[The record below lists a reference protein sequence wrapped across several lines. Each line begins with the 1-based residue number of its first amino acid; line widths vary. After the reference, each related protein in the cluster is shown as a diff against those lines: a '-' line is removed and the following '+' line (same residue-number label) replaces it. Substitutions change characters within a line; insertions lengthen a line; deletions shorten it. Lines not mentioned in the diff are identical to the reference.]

1 MLLRCRSL
9 CRQTVPNI
17 FYIRTRYKTAYRG
30 FCCPY
35 LLTGL
40 RTLFTASHD
49 RLAVPQ
55 VGTAFLHLVLERNFS
70 IMTRQSRFTTSNYSE
85 VWPPTPTYWTTT
97 VQPTIYLAP
106 HGDLV
111 LSGCTT
117 IYLVAPL
124 SIDFFRP
131 FTLTTHT
138 VRFKPLASVS
148 FRTGCCTAFL
158 EGMTA
163 IVAGA

>member
-1 MLLRCRSL
+1 M

-17 FYIRTRYKTAYRG
+17 FDIRTRYKSAYRG
-30 FCCPY
+30 LCCPY

-40 RTLFTASHD
+40 RTQFAASHD

-70 IMTRQSRFTTSNYSE
+70 IMTRQSRFTTRSYSD

-97 VQPTIYLAP
+97 VQPTIYFAP
-106 HGDLV
+106 PGDRV
-111 LSGCTT
+111 LSGFRTS
-117 IYLVAPL
+117 YLASPQ
-124 SIDFFRP
+124 SIDFFRS

-138 VRFKPLASVS
+138 VRFKPLVSVS

-163 IVAGA
+163 IVDGA